1 MNDKTF
7 NIISNGICTSLVNYC
22 ISVYGN
28 IWLNNEDKN
37 RRFKAFSKEDCR
49 RLQVLQNKV
58 LRLKLRASQYTL
70 CIQLITQSGD
80 LSIHQLVDYHTIIQ
94 VQTTVLSKKPAYLSK
109 NLALK
114 ALEVPYFSTSSNSN
128 NYSEQKQVYL
138 QVCFHVS
145 CGQNLEPAASTPKKL
160 SNNCKFQDF
169 GEEMGDRQCNSETIL
184 I

>member
-28 IWLNNEDKN
+28 IWLKNEDKN

-58 LRLKLRASQYTL
+58 LRLKLRASQYTP

-128 NYSEQKQVYL
+128 NYSE
-138 QVCFHVS
+138 
-145 CGQNLEPAASTPKKL
+145 
-160 SNNCKFQDF
+160 
-169 GEEMGDRQCNSETIL
+169 
-184 I
+184 